1 MLNINKSNIFEQSN
15 VIVPAF
21 PPSYVPLWLEVLLA
35 ESFGASWSLFPSLK
49 IEVWLNKRLIPLCLK
64 SLCFSSSVHYS
75 KVTIWCGPPH
85 LLRWAPAGGARHTQR
100 APFDL
105 NDPSKNRWKRCVQV
119 NRSSPCWSLW
129 LQRKTER
136 QREKAQECAL
146 KQLCMPAQ
154 GHITCDEAGSPP
166 AYAWCQLTP
175 LPWKQ

>member
-1 MLNINKSNIFEQSN
+1 MIISTSSWELWCLVITVSIPQNRSMTKQAINSPLPKIF
-15 VIVPAF
+15 VF
-21 PPSYVPLWLEVLLA
+21 
-35 ESFGASWSLFPSLK
+35 LFLCALF
-49 IEVWLNKRLIPLCLK
+49 EGDHMVWA
-64 SLCFSSSVHYS
+64 
-75 KVTIWCGPPH
+75 PH
-85 LLRWAPAGGARHTQR
+85 LLRWAPAGRARHTQR

-119 NRSSPCWSLW
+119 NRSSPRWSLW

-175 LPWKQ
+175 LPWKQYKHKSLLHEKQSWEKSRILK